1 MERQLSENLL
11 GKTLDLPK
19 YLTLD
24 TLGVVRLINLS
35 SVCSCWAFFCR
46 AEVTHPAS
54 IIICSHVAVM
64 LSGII
69 IAVSAAHCRA
79 VSIWPCAVSSHR
91 AAIVE
96 SSVAVHLSG
105 SIIAHGWAATIASL
119 TISSISH
126 CHWNTMPW
134 HFTAVCVKSSST
146 HHFISR
152 TIYTSGR
159 RANCGTSSVCRH
171 AVIPHLATV
180 VELTWADHFSFTA
193 HHWAAIPTF
202 SSIVSSHTI
211 FIWEAIA
218 WHLTPSGIES
228 SPTIQLFFIVAFW
241 VRIKIRTAASQY
253 GQWKN

>member
-24 TLGVVRLINLS
+24 TLGVVRIINLS

-46 AEVTHPAS
+46 AEVAHPAS
-54 IIICSHVAVM
+54 IIICSHVAVEF
-64 LSGII
+64 SGIV
-69 IAVSAAHCRA
+69 IAMSAAHCRA
-79 VSIWPCAVSSHR
+79 VSIWPGTVSCHR

-105 SIIAHGWAATIASL
+105 IIIAHSGAATPASL

-126 CHWNTMPW
+126 CHRNTMPW

-146 HHFISR
+146 HHFISA
-152 TIYTSGR
+152 TLYASGW
-159 RANCGTSSVCRH
+159 RANCGASNARRSAEISH
-171 AVIPHLATV
+171 GATV
-180 VELTWADHFSFTA
+180 VGLSWADHFILTA
-193 HHWAAIPTF
+193 HHWAGTPTI

-211 FIWEAIA
+211 FIWEAIV
-218 WHLTPSGIES
+218 WHLTPLSIES
-228 SPTIQLFFIVAFW
+228 SPT
-241 VRIKIRTAASQY
+241 
-253 GQWKN
+253 

>member
-11 GKTLDLPK
+11 GKTLNPSK

-24 TLGVVRLINLS
+24 TLGVVRWINLS

-46 AEVTHPAS
+46 AEVAHPAS

-105 SIIAHGWAATIASL
+105 SIVAHGGAATPARVA
-119 TISSISH
+119 ISSISH
-126 CHWNTMPW
+126 CTWNTMPW
-134 HFTAVCVKSSST
+134 HFTACCGVNSSST
-146 HHFISR
+146 HHFISA
-152 TIYTSGR
+152 TLYASGW
-159 RANCGTSSVCRH
+159 RANCGASNVRRSAEISH
-171 AVIPHLATV
+171 WAAVVGLS
-180 VELTWADHFSFTA
+180 WADHFSFTA
-193 HHWAAIPTF
+193 HHWAGTPTI
-202 SSIVSSHTI
+202 SSIISSHTI
-211 FIWEAIA
+211 FIWEAIV
-218 WHLTPSGIES
+218 WHLTPLGIES
-228 SPTIQLFFIVAFW
+228 SPTRQLFFPVAFGPHLFW
-241 VRIKIRTAASQY
+241 TTVSQH